1 MKKIIFEIRVDELG
15 NRIAT
20 AWKTDG
26 YARESICDNLEIIGI
41 LDNTKNLINDR
52 IKTLME
58 RNKDL

>member
-1 MKKIIFEIRVDELG
+1 MKKIQIEIRVDEVS

-26 YARESICDNLEIIGI
+26 YSRDNISDNLELIGI
-41 LDNTKNLINDR
+41 LENTKNLINDR

-58 RNKDL
+58 KRI